1 MSIYTDNG
9 YDSRKD
15 YLRSLA
21 EEHDVP
27 LRAVRELACLLGPN
41 EDFDG
46 LVTTIED
53 HADQMRE
60 CA

>member
-15 YLRSLA
+15 YLNSLSDDYGIEIETVYVIA
-21 EEHDVP
+21 DM
-27 LRAVRELACLLGPN
+27 LGPI

-46 LVTTIED
+46 LVSTLQD
-53 HADQMRE
+53 MDYMDY
-60 CA
+60 